1 MPGVLALA
9 IIPIV
14 AELPAGRAQVPA
26 DDGISQPV
34 QESAAFPYRTD
45 IAPTGSAELDE
56 ALAAVSRLLLL
67 QEEAPTSAFGLASR
81 AADDRER
88 LGRALHSEGYW
99 GGSIRILIGG
109 LPLDTPDLAAR
120 LEASTGRPVEVRIL
134 AEPGPLYTI
143 SDVAVRATIEQG
155 IPAVA
160 EVTEEPLGLAPG
172 DPATAAAVLA
182 AEARLLARLRAG
194 GYPLAS
200 VVRRQTVV
208 NYDQRG
214 MAVTWILA
222 PGPRAAFAVPRVAG
236 TERINPDFL
245 ARFAA
250 NQIAGETYS
259 PARLEEARRRILG
272 LRAFSSVRVEAA
284 ETLDAEGRLP
294 VTFIVSERP
303 LRALGVTAAYETNY
317 GPSFLVYWE
326 HRNLF
331 GQAERLRLEA
341 EVARLGSDSS
351 GVEGSTYRAFATLR
365 RPGLFGRDL
374 TGVGTIGVLR
384 ERLTAYD
391 RDAAVASVV
400 LERRFSE
407 RLTLG
412 AGPSIDI
419 GESGP
424 PGGSLSQYQVAGF
437 ILNGRWD
444 STNSLLNP
452 TRGWR
457 LTGSVT
463 PSFNLDK
470 SAPFAP
476 LRVTASTYWDV
487 LGSGRSIIALRG
499 TLGSL
504 LVQDRLDVPIHQRF
518 FAGGGGSVRGY
529 DYQSIGPRDASGLR
543 VGGASLLET
552 SVEWRQR
559 IGENWGAVAFVD
571 AGTVG
576 SNSVPTVSDW
586 RVGVGLGVRYHTAI
600 GPIRADVALPMVRQ
614 QGSSGYGLYVGI
626 GQAF

>member
-1 MPGVLALA
+1 MT
-9 IIPIV
+9 
-14 AELPAGRAQVPA
+14 EL
-26 DDGISQPV
+26 
-34 QESAAFPYRTD
+34 T
-45 IAPTGSAELDE
+45 PTGDASLDA
-56 ALAAVSRLLLL
+56 ALAAVSRLAGLE
-67 QEEAPTSAFGLASR
+67 EEAPTTAFGLASR

-99 GGSIRILIGG
+99 GGTIRILIGG
-109 LPLDTPDLAAR
+109 LPLDTPDLADR
-120 LEASTGRPVEVRIL
+120 LEVRTGAPVVVRIQ

-143 SDVAVRATIEQG
+143 SEVSVRATTEQG
-155 IPAVA
+155 IAAVA
-160 EVTEEPLGLAPG
+160 EVTEEPLSLAPG
-172 DPATAAAVLA
+172 DPATAVAVLA
-182 AEARLLARLRAG
+182 AEARLLARLREG
-194 GYPLAS
+194 GYPLSS

-214 MAVTWILA
+214 MAVTWTLA

-236 TERINPDFL
+236 TERIDPTFL

-250 NQIAGETYS
+250 NQISGETYS
-259 PARLEEARRRILG
+259 PARLEEARRRILD
-272 LRAFSSVRVEAA
+272 LRAFSSVRVETA
-284 ETLDAEGRLP
+284 EELNAEGRLP
-294 VTFIVSERP
+294 VTFTVAERP
-303 LRALGVTAAYETNY
+303 RRAIGVTASYETNY

-341 EVARLGSDSS
+341 EVARLGSDGG
-351 GVEGSTYRAFATLR
+351 GVEDSTYRAFATLT
-365 RPGLFGRDL
+365 RPGLFGRNL
-374 TGVGTIGVLR
+374 SAVGTIGVLR

-412 AGPSIDI
+412 AGPTIDI
-419 GESGP
+419 GDAGP
-424 PGGSLSQYQVAGF
+424 SEGLLSPYQVAGF

-444 STNSLLNP
+444 ETDSLLNP

-463 PSFNLDK
+463 PSFSLDE
-470 SAPFAP
+470 SALFAP
-476 LRVTASTYWDV
+476 LRVTASTYRRV
-487 LGSGRSIIALRG
+487 FGSERSIIALRG
-499 TLGSL
+499 TIGSL
-504 LVQDRLDVPIHQRF
+504 LAQDRLDAPIHQRF

-529 DYQSIGPRDASGLR
+529 DYQSIGPRGANGRL
-543 VGGASLLET
+543 VGGASLLEA

-559 IGENWGAVAFVD
+559 FGENWGGVAFID

-576 SNSVPTVSDW
+576 SDSIPSVSDW
-586 RVGVGLGVRYHTAI
+586 RIGAGIGVRYHTAI
-600 GPIRADVALPMVRQ
+600 GPIRADIALPLVRQ
-614 QGSSGYGLYVGI
+614 EGSSGYRLYVGI

>member
-1 MPGVLALA
+1 M
-9 IIPIV
+9 
-14 AELPAGRAQVPA
+14 AELSPDEPGTVPY
-26 DDGISQPV
+26 V
-34 QESAAFPYRTD
+34 TD
-45 IAPTGSAELDE
+45 LAPTGDATLDE
-56 ALAAVSRLLLL
+56 ALAAVSRLQRL

-88 LGRALHSEGYW
+88 LGQALHSEGYW
-99 GGSIRILIGG
+99 GGAIRILIGG
-109 LPLDTPDLAAR
+109 LPLDTPDLAER
-120 LEASTGRPVEVRIL
+120 LEASTDRPILVRIL

-143 SDVAVRATIEQG
+143 SDVAIRATTEQG
-155 IPAVA
+155 IAAVA
-160 EVTEEPLGLAPG
+160 EVTEQPVGLSPG

-182 AEARLLARLRAG
+182 AEASLLARLRAG
-194 GYPLAS
+194 GHPLSS
-200 VVRRQTVV
+200 VVRRRTVV
-208 NYDQRG
+208 DYDQRG
-214 MAVTWILA
+214 MAVTWTLA

-236 TERINPDFL
+236 TERMNPDFL
-245 ARFAA
+245 RRFAA

-259 PARLEEARRRILG
+259 PARLEEARRRILD
-272 LRAFSSVRVEAA
+272 LRAFSSVRVETA
-284 ETLDAEGRLP
+284 EALDAEGRLP
-294 VTFIVSERP
+294 VTFTVSERP
-303 LRALGVTAAYETNY
+303 RRAIGVTAAYETNY

-341 EVARLGSDSS
+341 EVARLGSDGS
-351 GVEGSTYRAFATLR
+351 GVEDSTYRAFATLR

-374 TGVGTIGVLR
+374 TAVGTLGVLR
-384 ERLTAYD
+384 ERLNAYD

-400 LERRFSE
+400 LERRFSDH
-407 RLTLG
+407 LTLG
-412 AGPSIDI
+412 AGPTVDI
-419 GESGP
+419 GEAGPSGGP
-424 PGGSLSQYQVAGF
+424 LESYQVAGF

-444 STNSLLNP
+444 ESDSLLNP

-463 PSFNLDK
+463 PSFSLDE

-487 LGSGRSIIALRG
+487 RGSERSIIALRG
-499 TLGSL
+499 TVGSL

-529 DYQSIGPRDASGLR
+529 DYQSIGPRDAAGRLI
-543 VGGASLLET
+543 GGASLLEA

-559 IGENWGAVAFVD
+559 IGESWGGVAFLD

-576 SNSVPTVSDW
+576 SDSIPSVSDW
-586 RVGVGLGVRYHTAI
+586 RVGAGIGVRYHTAI
-600 GPIRADVALPMVRQ
+600 GPIRADIALPLVQ
-614 QGSSGYGLYVGI
+614 QEGSSGYGLYVGI